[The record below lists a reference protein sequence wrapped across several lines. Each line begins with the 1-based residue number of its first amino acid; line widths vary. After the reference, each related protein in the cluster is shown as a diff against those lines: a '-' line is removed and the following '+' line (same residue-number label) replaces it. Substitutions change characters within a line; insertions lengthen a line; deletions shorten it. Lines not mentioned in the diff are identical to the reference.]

1 MWEAGVLASINIF
14 DAGIITSEIRREK
27 ISHQKAQEEL
37 KLATLKARL
46 EIDNALSSFR
56 EAENKLLVAK
66 KAMEQSEETLRIEE
80 LKYKAGAGTI
90 TDVLLAQS
98 AMSLAQANYYQALY
112 DYSTAITEFKRAT
125 GTIGV
130 KR

>member
-1 MWEAGVLASINIF
+1 M
-14 DAGIITSEIRREK
+14 
-27 ISHQKAQEEL
+27 
-37 KLATLKARL
+37 
-46 EIDNALSSFR
+46 
-56 EAENKLLVAK
+56 AK

-80 LKYKAGAGTI
+80 LKYKTGAGTI

-112 DYSTAITEFKRAT
+112 DFNAASTEFKRAT